1 MGIIR
6 ALKSSEL
13 GGEGDEPIYPVTSV
27 RAIYDLNNKAL
38 DAIIEEQN
46 TSISNTSTKAS
57 LLEKTINK
65 VNINIDSI
73 KSVQSSL
80 QGNIN
85 TIQSNVQTL
94 ESAVA
99 QKNNQ
104 NNYIVAKVTA
114 DNSVNSVTRGLPETV
129 NNNLEYCPVKESMCV
144 SSEFATSYIQN
155 IKDGEILIPTK
166 PGTYILNN
174 KEIEVIDYSL
184 IQKQGEDFVVI
195 SLGIPMPP
203 CTADG
208 NIEPG
213 KVLTTSNNGLYWS

>member
-6 ALKSSEL
+6 AIKSREL

-27 RAIYDLNNKAL
+27 RAIYDLNNIAL

-57 LLEKTINK
+57 VLEETINE

-73 KSVQSSL
+73 KNVQSSL

-85 TIQSNVQTL
+85 TIQSTVQTL
-94 ESAVA
+94 EYAVA

-104 NNYIVAKVTA
+104 NNYIVAKVTVG
-114 DNSVNSVTRGLPETV
+114 NIVTRGLPENV
-129 NNNLEYCPVKESMCV
+129 DNNLECYSPIKENVCV
-144 SSEFATSYIQN
+144 APGSESNYIQN

-166 PGTYILNN
+166 PGTYILDN

-208 NIEPG
+208 SIEPG
-213 KVLTTSNNGLYWS
+213 KVLTTNSNGLYWS

>member
-6 ALKSSEL
+6 AIKSSEL
-13 GGEGDEPIYPVTSV
+13 GGVGDEPIYPVTSV
-27 RAIYDLNNKAL
+27 RAIYDLNNTAL

-46 TSISNTSTKAS
+46 KSINNTYTKAS
-57 LLEKTINK
+57 VLEETINE

-73 KSVQSSL
+73 KNVQSSL

-85 TIQSNVQTL
+85 TIQSTVQTL

-104 NNYIVAKVTA
+104 NNYIVAKVTVG
-114 DNSVNSVTRGLPETV
+114 DSVTRGLPENV
-129 NNNLEYCPVKESMCV
+129 DNNLECYSPVKENICV
-144 SSEFATSYIQN
+144 APGSESSYIQN

-166 PGTYILNN
+166 PGTYILDN

-203 CTADG
+203 CAADG